1 MSSGD
6 GPGLQNQWCGCEL
19 ARWVRFPSIS
29 AIFCSLVPKMEDA
42 PISLAEPIAIPLW
55 ILILL
60 PFVAV
65 WAAFDRM
72 IMPTVR
78 WYIRR
83 KVNRAISEVN
93 TRLRMTM
100 RHFHL
105 TKRQVLI
112 DRLVYDPQVINA
124 TQAVTL
130 DVATSGSVLVGIDE
144 L

>member
-1 MSSGD
+1 
-6 GPGLQNQWCGCEL
+6 
-19 ARWVRFPSIS
+19 
-29 AIFCSLVPKMEDA
+29 MEDA

-83 KVNRAISEVN
+83 KVNRSISEVN

-100 RHFHL
+100 RPFHL

-130 DVATSGSVLVGIDE
+130 DVTTSGSVLVGIDE